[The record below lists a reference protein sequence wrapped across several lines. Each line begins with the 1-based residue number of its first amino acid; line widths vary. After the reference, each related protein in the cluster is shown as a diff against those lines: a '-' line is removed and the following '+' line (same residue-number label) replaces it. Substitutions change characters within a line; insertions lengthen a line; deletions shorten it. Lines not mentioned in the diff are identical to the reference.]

1 MQPALRRA
9 ARDGGTFF
17 PHGLPVNRVSCTDMG
32 IGVMRIEGRM
42 LREDEDIPR
51 KRPRFEPLPLDGVSR
66 EDMEAYIAALEA
78 EIARVRATITAR
90 DSHKGAAEALFRKP

>member
-1 MQPALRRA
+1 
-9 ARDGGTFF
+9 
-17 PHGLPVNRVSCTDMG
+17 MG
-32 IGVMRIEGRM
+32 IGVMRFEGEM

-78 EIARVRATITAR
+78 EIERVKATIAAR